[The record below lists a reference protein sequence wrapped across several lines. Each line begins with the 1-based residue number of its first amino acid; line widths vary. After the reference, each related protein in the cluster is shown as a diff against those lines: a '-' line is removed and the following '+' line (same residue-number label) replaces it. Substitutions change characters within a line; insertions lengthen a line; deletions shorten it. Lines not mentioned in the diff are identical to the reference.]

1 MKIVAFAASNSSQS
15 INRAL
20 ASYAAHL
27 VPEAEVD
34 LLDLNDFEMP
44 IFSEDRER
52 ESGQPPAAG
61 AFLARIAAADALVIS
76 YAEHN
81 GSFSVAY
88 KNVVDWASRIS
99 RKVFQQKPTLMLAA
113 SPGAGGAASVLALAE
128 RSAPSMGAEV
138 TGTVSVPRFHDH
150 FDLASGQAVDGEP
163 VRRVK
168 AAVEVLSATVAG
180 AGQRRAGRGSHG

>member
-20 ASYAAHL
+20 ASWTAHL
-27 VPEAEVD
+27 VPGAEVD

-52 ESGQPPAAG
+52 ESGHPPAAG
-61 AFLARIAAADALVIS
+61 AFLGRIAAADALVIS

-81 GSFSVAY
+81 GSFSAAY

-99 RKVFQQKPTLMLAA
+99 RKVFQHKPTLILAT

-128 RSAPSMGAEV
+128 RSAPSMGANV
-138 TGTVSVPRFHDH
+138 LAAVSVPSFHDH
-150 FDLASGQAVDGEP
+150 FDLASGQAVAGEP
-163 VRRVK
+163 ISRVR
-168 AAVEVLSATVAG
+168 AAARELQAALE
-180 AGQRRAGRGSHG
+180 AA

>member
-27 VPEAEVD
+27 IPGAEVD

-52 ESGQPPAAG
+52 QSGQPPAAG

-81 GSFSVAY
+81 GSFSAAY
-88 KNVVDWASRIS
+88 KNVVDWASRVS
-99 RKVFQQKPTLMLAA
+99 RKVFQQKPTLMLAT
-113 SPGAGGAASVLALAE
+113 SPGAGGGSSVLALAE
-128 RSAPSMGAEV
+128 RSAPSMGAELV
-138 TGTVSVPRFHDH
+138 ATVSVPSFHDH
-150 FDLASGQAVDGEP
+150 FDLASGQAGEGEP
-163 VRRVK
+163 MARVK
-168 AAVEVLSATVAG
+168 AATGVLAAALATV
-180 AGQRRAGRGSHG
+180 GQS